1 MNIDILTIPG
11 AALAAMASKSPRQA
25 LRELTAYHEISLIE
39 LLTFGMINTP
49 ISDAPV
55 FDADRIVAYVSLWD
69 GCATTL
75 CAVDGDVA
83 RLVHA
88 ETYTIVDPDDALAFF
103 RRHWP
108 AE

>member
-1 MNIDILTIPG
+1 LNIDILTIPG
-11 AALAAMASKSPRQA
+11 NALVAMASKSPRLA
-25 LRELTAYHEISLIE
+25 LSELTTYHEISLID

-69 GCATTL
+69 GYYTTL
-75 CAVDGDVA
+75 CAVDGDMA
-83 RLVHA
+83 RLVYG
-88 ETYTIVDPDDALAFF
+88 ESNVVVDPDDALEFF

-108 AE
+108 A